1 MQPLCI
7 YLLAWKVFIMKETI
21 NNMKHLSLVF
31 SLLLLLLSQ
40 QILANIKGVEGN
52 KKPNIIFFI
61 ADDMTRNMFNC
72 LEEGKGKNLTPNIDF
87 LAEHGTIMMQQQVS
101 ATVCT
106 PSRFNVLTGKYAS
119 RAENPSFLKQ
129 SRKNNNQRV
138 VEWNT
143 HILPGEQNLV
153 NALQSSGYYTGA
165 VGKNHVFEVEKY
177 KKIPLSADASD
188 IKVMKQQLL
197 NYKNTI
203 EAYHQC
209 GFDYADGIFY
219 ENPDFNGPM
228 DLAVHNLD
236 WSTEAAL
243 KFLDDTNEK
252 PFFLYF
258 ATTIPHGPQKAYRA
272 WNADRTITPIG
283 VLDEAPSC
291 LPHKSTIPTR
301 LKEAGVKVIDPKAN
315 LLWMDDAL
323 GALIQKLKDIGEFE
337 NTIIYFFNDHGQYAK
352 GTIYQGSV
360 NNPSIIWKKDGFGV
374 GNNCETL
381 VSNVDFMPTILE
393 QAGVNPKKY
402 EYDGHSFAKV
412 LEGKKEVSRKSHYF
426 EIGYSRGVRMGD
438 YKYIAVR
445 YPQWVKD
452 IDDEERQVILDD
464 YNKILAGRGKSPNN
478 LDPKAGFG
486 HVQIVP
492 GGGDAEYPATQRYK
506 HYSDAN
512 QLYNLKDDPQEQNN
526 LFDDPEYSEMA
537 EKMQAELQKHISNI
551 PGGFGELKKK

>member
-1 MQPLCI
+1 
-7 YLLAWKVFIMKETI
+7 
-21 NNMKHLSLVF
+21 MKHLISIF
-31 SLLLLLLSQ
+31 SLLLLLTTQ
-40 QILANIKGVEGN
+40 GMMANGKKTKD

-87 LAEHGTIMMQQQVS
+87 LAEEGTIMHQQHVS

-119 RAENPSFLKQ
+119 RAENPGFLRQ
-129 SRKNNNQRV
+129 SRKNNKQRV

-143 HILPGEQNLV
+143 HILPGEQNLINV
-153 NALQSSGYYTGA
+153 LKASGYNTGA
-165 VGKNHVFEVEKY
+165 VGKNHVFEVKKY

-188 IKVMKQQLL
+188 KKVMDQQLL
-197 NYKNTI
+197 NYKLTI

-243 KFLDDTNEK
+243 TFLDDTDEQ

-258 ATTIPHGPQKAYRA
+258 ATTIPHGPQKAERA
-272 WNADRTITPIG
+272 WNADRKITPIG
-283 VLDEAPSC
+283 ILDKAPSC
-291 LPHKSTIPTR
+291 LPDKSTIPTR
-301 LKEAGVKVIDPKAN
+301 LKEADVKVNDPKAN

-323 GALIQKLKDIGEFE
+323 GALIHKLKDIGEFD

-360 NNPSIIWKKDGFGV
+360 LNPSIIWQKGGFEV
-374 GNNCETL
+374 GNHCEAL
-381 VSNVDFMPTILE
+381 VSNVDFMPTIIE
-393 QAGVNPKKY
+393 QAGLNPKKY
-402 EYDGHSFAKV
+402 DYDGRSFATI
-412 LEGKKEVSRKSHYF
+412 LEGKEQKARESHYF

-445 YPQWVKD
+445 YPQWVMD
-452 IDDEERQVILDD
+452 IDDEQRQTILDD
-464 YNKILAGRGKSPNN
+464 YNKILAGRGKAPNN
-478 LDPKAGFG
+478 LDPQAGFG

-492 GGGDAEYPATQRYK
+492 GGGDAEFPATQRYK
-506 HYSDAN
+506 HYSDAD
-512 QLYNLKDDPQEQNN
+512 QLYNLVDDPEEQNN
-526 LFDDPEYSEMA
+526 LFNDPKYRDLA
-537 EKMQAELQKHISNI
+537 RKMQVELQKHIKTI
-551 PGGFGELKKK
+551 PGGFGELKTK